1 MTEQNKFFKSFAFKP
16 KENPSKAQPKMI
28 PIWDLEKLAEAEIGI
43 ELEIAKIKNGTS
55 HYLNKA
61 VDPGGFG
68 FPAQNAIRIFIKKP
82 SDKTFPGI
90 KAIAKQDF
98 GPRASAAFAALLY
111 EARSEVENPALD
123 LRKENPA
130 AFKESVGG
138 FFHDL
143 LRSAGV
149 TMLPGNSFERI
160 REIGERLGGSIE
172 HAAETKAIES
182 VNSVQ
187 SETQS
192 AFVKVEEEFKKHKAV
207 LVAIAAENES
217 LRDRLEALEAGKK
230 VAKLPK
236 KYSARPGI

>member
-1 MTEQNKFFKSFAFKP
+1 MTVNKFFKSFKFVP
-16 KENPSKAQPKMI
+16 KENPSKALPKMI
-28 PIWDLEKLAEAEIGI
+28 PVWDLEMLATAEITI
-43 ELEIAKIKNGTS
+43 EEEITKIKNGTS
-55 HYLNKA
+55 LYLNKA

-98 GPRASAAFAALLY
+98 GPRASAAFSAMLY
-111 EARSEVENPALD
+111 EARTEVENPAIELK
-123 LRKENPA
+123 RENPA

-172 HAAETKAIES
+172 HAAESKAIES

-187 SETQS
+187 AETQA
-192 AFVKVEEEFKKHKAV
+192 AFAKVEEEFKKHKAV

-217 LRDRLEALEAGKK
+217 LRERLDVLEAGKK
-230 VAKLPK
+230 AAKLPK
-236 KYSARPGI
+236 KYTSRPGI